1 VERQRELTR
10 RGLTYSADHPAYVG
24 QVLGHNTMRL
34 LNLEGSGWWRYQ
46 GWTMSLPRWSADAAG
61 NGFYVLA
68 LLALAGAFTRAARA
82 APAWLWLAPILLFA
96 SVIFAGSAIR
106 YRAPV
111 EPFLALLALLAVTVP
126 RRARTPS

>member
-1 VERQRELTR
+1 MPRLDDEL
-10 RGLTYSADHPAYVG
+10 A
-24 QVLGHNTMRL
+24 
-34 LNLEGSGWWRYQ
+34 
-46 GWTMSLPRWSADAAG
+46 RWSPDAAG

-111 EPFLALLALLAVTVP
+111 EPFLALLAALAITVP